1 MWIAALGLVLVGIAA
16 AGAASA
22 EAPYPVWWAP
32 ELGLE
37 SLDEIDAAL
46 ARPVPEG
53 KRGVFHKFGRHMVGT
68 GAAAY
73 PGEWGSLDA
82 QPIDNC
88 LAFLKWTDEGYQHD
102 NGDEESHWVYHM
114 KAGPCYALRALTPA
128 RPAETSYLRDFR
140 FTQDAL
146 DYLPPLI
153 DAAGCKFLR
162 ADLLANRDGVPWSK
176 FVHPAFGPRKHFT
189 NLVVRDSEHFVNE
202 AWSSSEMKEK
212 YNEDVFSMIGRGD
225 FDGDGMD
232 DLLVRRDFL
241 GFSYGKPR
249 GLPETVLFLLTR
261 DREGAVL
268 RVIDAHGY
276 RGDHGKSCLSAK
288 TLRNP

>member
-46 ARPVPEG
+46 ARPFPEG

-102 NGDEESHWVYHM
+102 NGDEESH
-114 KAGPCYALRALTPA
+114 
-128 RPAETSYLRDFR
+128 
-140 FTQDAL
+140 
-146 DYLPPLI
+146 
-153 DAAGCKFLR
+153 
-162 ADLLANRDGVPWSK
+162 
-176 FVHPAFGPRKHFT
+176 
-189 NLVVRDSEHFVNE
+189 
-202 AWSSSEMKEK
+202 
-212 YNEDVFSMIGRGD
+212 
-225 FDGDGMD
+225 
-232 DLLVRRDFL
+232 
-241 GFSYGKPR
+241 
-249 GLPETVLFLLTR
+249 
-261 DREGAVL
+261 
-268 RVIDAHGY
+268 
-276 RGDHGKSCLSAK
+276 
-288 TLRNP
+288 